1 MKKLSIDITCEE
13 IKKSVP
19 FHKIKNYIEDFFINE
34 LLTRKGIAVNS
45 KMDTHLEI
53 NIILNSVENY
63 TTSLPPYAS
72 EKDNARIFPI
82 LIATDNRMNKPNPN
96 IEFAFIL
103 YDAVCEF
110 LIANFK
116 KVNKRELQDLKL
128 HLDVKYLNSIIHAME
143 VKETEPPKGSDVK
156 IPA

>member
-1 MKKLSIDITCEE
+1 MKKLSIDITCNE

-45 KMDTHLEI
+45 KMDTHLQV
-53 NIILNSVENY
+53 NLSLNKEQTY
-63 TTSLPPYAS
+63 TTSLPPYFC
-72 EKDNARIFPI
+72 EKDNARIYPV
-82 LIATDNRMNKPNPN
+82 LISIGDRLNTPNPN
-96 IEFAFIL
+96 VEFAFIL

-110 LIANFK
+110 LLTNFK
-116 KVNKRELQDLKL
+116 KVNKRELQDLKM
-128 HLDVKYLNSIIHAME
+128 HLDVKYLNSIIHAMT
-143 VKETEPPKGSDVK
+143 VKEAESSKDDSIK